1 MSPMI
6 RCETKESDFSSWTE
20 YTNDFL
26 EEIEFNPDVDS
37 SIRSDIE
44 FKFRRSTINPI
55 YMFPRVDELES
66 VRKSESVPRG
76 RGIKRENNE

>member
-1 MSPMI
+1 MSPMF
-6 RCETKESDFSSWTE
+6 RAEDYESDFSQCTE

-26 EEIEFNPDVDS
+26 EEIDFNPDVDA

-55 YMFPRVDELES
+55 YMFPRDELKLQ
-66 VRKSESVPRG
+66 RT
-76 RGIKRENNE
+76 